1 MKHHGK
7 KKKKQLLL
15 GSLTLDWQMKN
26 LKRDP
31 QRRLKW
37 GPHEVGSAPTYRRQ
51 GFFLWNNQFN
61 IENREHREK
70 KKAAIHTKSYLFL

>member
-1 MKHHGK
+1 MISTAMKHHGK

-37 GPHEVGSAPTYRRQ
+37 GPH
-51 GFFLWNNQFN
+51 
-61 IENREHREK
+61 
-70 KKAAIHTKSYLFL
+70 